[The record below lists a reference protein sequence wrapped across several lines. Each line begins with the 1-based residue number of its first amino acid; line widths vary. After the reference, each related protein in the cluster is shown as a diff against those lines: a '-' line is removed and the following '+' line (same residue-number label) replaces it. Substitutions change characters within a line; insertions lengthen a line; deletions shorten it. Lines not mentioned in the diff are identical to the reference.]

1 MVVGVSDDL
10 IVPVPLLDRDRVAE
24 AIRRRVSLD
33 LDPVY
38 AKAAARGMPVEL
50 TEEQSLKVA
59 DVALAALVAA
69 HPIDGRTWLAE
80 ANKDWQ
86 ARATAAGRRCRVL
99 VASARRELGFW
110 RGLAITAWLYFA
122 NLTGQV
128 ELHWPR
134 WSILGVVPALL
145 GVQRLAAWWSRKR
158 ARRAEAAL

>member
-1 MVVGVSDDL
+1 MTDDL
-10 IVPVPLLDRDRVAE
+10 IVPVPLLDRARVAE

-69 HPIDGRTWLAE
+69 HPIDGRTWLVE

-86 ARATAAGRRCRVL
+86 ARAATADLRRRAL
-99 VASARRELGFW
+99 VALARRELGLW
-110 RGLAITAWLYFA
+110 RGVAITAWLYFA

-134 WSILGVVPALL
+134 WTTFAVVPALL